1 MSVSIDRSRIFFL
14 EPGRDRVGLGGCC
27 RADAF
32 PDCSFPGLFT
42 TMDGLVADSFSDMID
57 AGPLENGNDLLS
69 VERSGAEILGR
80 KAISAIFF
88 SVALTFLESL
98 RILQSDE
105 LVRASF
111 RSRMFVLKT

>member
-1 MSVSIDRSRIFFL
+1 MSVSIDRPRIFFL

-32 PDCSFPGLFT
+32 PGCSFLFT

-57 AGPLENGNDLLS
+57 AGPVENRNDLLS

-98 RILQSDE
+98 RILLSDE

-111 RSRMFVLKT
+111 RSRMFVLET